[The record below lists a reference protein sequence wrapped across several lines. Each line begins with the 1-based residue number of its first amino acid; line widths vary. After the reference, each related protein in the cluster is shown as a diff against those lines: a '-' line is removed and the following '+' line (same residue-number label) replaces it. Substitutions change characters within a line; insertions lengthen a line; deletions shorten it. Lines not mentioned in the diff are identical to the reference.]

1 MVHRQNN
8 YVTRNKID
16 FTDFGPKNNQINQQH
31 TNAEIRKLAQNAF
44 TDNAINFRTE
54 LQTRLLRKVNVN
66 AWQQKVAPI
75 NQMI

>member
-1 MVHRQNN
+1 
-8 YVTRNKID
+8 VTRNKID

-31 TNAEIRKLAQNAF
+31 TNAEIRNLAQNAF

-75 NQMI
+75 NQMIR